1 MKETNGHNDLKP
13 LLTVADLG
21 RYLSRN
27 RDWIYD
33 AISAGELPAIR
44 VGRAF
49 RFDPDE
55 LAVWLEDRRVG
66 TIS

>member
-1 MKETNGHNDLKP
+1 MKWTNGHNDLKP

-21 RYLSRN
+21 RLLSRN

-49 RFDPDE
+49 RFDTDE
-55 LAVWLEDRRVG
+55 ITAWLNEHRVG
-66 TIS
+66 VDQ